1 MEYQNNAQFKDF
13 SYCLTREVDQF
24 VAVKLVSLEGNL
36 KRFPDAVS
44 REINETIE
52 RLGLGDV
59 PSNVDPANSIF
70 ATVEIYADGYPLGI
84 PYRTSYRPT
93 KHNIW
98 NEWITLPVKYCDIP
112 LTAQLLFNFWC
123 LEAPR
128 EIQIVGGCTLSLF
141 TCNHKLRQGRQKLTL
156 WDGQLADPL
165 SPTQTPGKTGTKT
178 EMDRLEKLIKKHENG
193 DLARLDWLDKLA
205 FREIEKIHQI
215 EARRTV
221 ATFLY
226 IELPKFDF
234 PLIYSETES
243 ADPYLV
249 TPLFP
254 RIAFVHDPELHREN
268 LAEAKHRR
276 LLRSQRHGPLDR
288 ELKPNAK
295 LRDELNT
302 ILQYPPTKEL
312 NTEEK
317 DLLWKFRFY
326 LARDRK
332 ALTKFL
338 RCVAWSDP
346 VESHQ
351 AVDLLTQ
358 WADIDVDDALE
369 LLGPAFTNQQ
379 VRAYAVVRLQRADD
393 DELRLY
399 LLQLVQALRFE
410 AMGQRL
416 SHPMAGDAIVM
427 PTATSGVPTV
437 TATTTT
443 TTTTNNVHLAN
454 STHAH
459 FGSPAP
465 PAKSLTGL
473 ASSVP
478 GPSTSE
484 SGLLTTADPALS
496 HASANEGATSAAAAT
511 TSTSTSTT
519 STSNLAEFL
528 ITRAVQSPILG
539 NYFFWYLRVECE
551 DKVVGPMYTQIAL
564 QYEQTMG
571 RLPGGAERLDILAR
585 QTALM
590 TKLSRLSLHLRQMKE
605 ARPQKIAYLQN
616 YLANPKNQLQR
627 FPAPLPLPLDPT
639 VEVVGIIPE
648 KSTVFKS
655 SMLPLSLT
663 FARRRPP
670 SRRRPRD
677 GQMAGSGAGGGE
689 SDEDDGVGYSDE
701 EEEEVGK
708 ESEAEYRLM
717 FKTGDDLRQDQL
729 VIQIFTLMDRLLR
742 QEKLDLR
749 LTPYKVLATG
759 ADQGLIQFIPSS
771 ALAQVL
777 TEHNDSVLA
786 YLRLHN
792 PDPRP
797 TVPYGVTAGAM
808 DTYIKSCAGYC
819 VITYLL
825 GVGDRHLDNLLM
837 TRDGRLFH
845 IDFGYFL
852 GRDPK
857 PFPPPM
863 KLCKEMVEGMG
874 GAFSVQYQRFQAYC
888 FVAFSVLRKSANLI
902 LNLLA
907 LMVEANIPDIAI
919 EPDQAVAKVQEK
931 FRLDLSEEEAT
942 QYFQSL
948 INESVS
954 ALFPQVIETIH
965 RWAMYWKQ

>member
-1 MEYQNNAQFKDF
+1 MPTLPY
-13 SYCLTREVDQF
+13 S
-24 VAVKLVSLEGNL
+24 
-36 KRFPDAVS
+36 
-44 REINETIE
+44 
-52 RLGLGDV
+52 
-59 PSNVDPANSIF
+59 PANSIF

-416 SHPMAGDAIVM
+416 SHPMA
-427 PTATSGVPTV
+427 
-437 TATTTT
+437 
-443 TTTTNNVHLAN
+443 
-454 STHAH
+454 
-459 FGSPAP
+459 
-465 PAKSLTGL
+465 
-473 ASSVP
+473 
-478 GPSTSE
+478 
-484 SGLLTTADPALS
+484 
-496 HASANEGATSAAAAT
+496 
-511 TSTSTSTT
+511 
-519 STSNLAEFL
+519 EFL

-670 SRRRPRD
+670 SRP
-677 GQMAGSGAGGGE
+677 
-689 SDEDDGVGYSDE
+689 
-701 EEEEVGK
+701 
-708 ESEAEYRLM
+708 EYRLM